1 MNLGE
6 IIKKFRDD
14 NELSMDKFAKM
25 SGLSKAYISVL
36 EKNKRPKTEKPV
48 TPSIPV
54 IKNVAEAMNMSFDE
68 LFNMLEDNQIVSI
81 ALDDVIKKI
90 TEVSVQLH
98 TDRQIKVYDYATEQ
112 LREQN
117 NNNNVVDIND
127 YIEEESEWYEVKF
140 YGSVS
145 AGTGLYLDDEQVE
158 TISFGADMIPNGTDF
173 CLKVNGDSMD
183 PMFHD
188 GDYVFIKRETDFR
201 NGSIGVV
208 IVNGDAYLKK
218 IYITPDS
225 IKLVS
230 LNKKYKDIT
239 VTQDDTLKYV
249 GTVVF

>member
-1 MNLGE
+1 MNILGQTIRE
-6 IIKKFRDD
+6 IRKRKGLTQKQLS
-14 NELSMDKFAKM
+14 ELT
-25 SGLSKAYISVL
+25 GLKQNTISNHENGNRSIDEVDIHVYSNAL
-36 EKNKRPKTEKPV
+36 GVSPK
-48 TPSIPV
+48 
-54 IKNVAEAMNMSFDE
+54 E
-68 LFNMLEDNQIVSI
+68 LFDSYKESSDN
-81 ALDDVIKKI
+81 L
-90 TEVSVQLH
+90 TEIYNQLNS
-98 TDRQIKVYDYATEQ
+98 DRQTKVYDFATEQ
-112 LREQN
+112 LKEQN
-117 NNNNVVDIND
+117 KVVNIND

-158 TISFGADMIPNGTDF
+158 TISFGADMIPSGTDF

>member
-1 MNLGE
+1 MRTNSEIVDIIIDLCNQKGWSLSEFARKLDLPKSSISRYFNKSRQLPINKINLFSDVLGVSSE
-6 IIKKFRDD
+6 YLLGIQTIASDSNKTQ
-14 NELSMDKFAKM
+14 NELLKIYNK
-25 SGLSKAYISVL
+25 L
-36 EKNKRPKTEKPV
+36 ETKRQT
-48 TPSIPV
+48 
-54 IKNVAEAMNMSFDE
+54 
-68 LFNMLEDNQIVSI
+68 
-81 ALDDVIKKI
+81 
-90 TEVSVQLH
+90 
-98 TDRQIKVYDYATEQ
+98 KVYDFATEQ

-117 NNNNVVDIND
+117 NNNNVVNIND

-188 GDYVFIKRETDFR
+188 GDYVFIKLETEFR

-218 IYITPDS
+218 IYITEDS

>member
-36 EKNKRPKTEKPV
+36 EKNKRPKTGKPV

-81 ALDDVIKKI
+81 GLDDVIKKI

-98 TDRQIKVYDYATEQ
+98 TNRQIKVYDFATEQ

-218 IYITPDS
+218 IYITEDS

>member
-36 EKNKRPKTEKPV
+36 EKNKRPKTGKPV

-81 ALDDVIKKI
+81 SLDDVIKKI

-98 TDRQIKVYDYATEQ
+98 TDRQVKVYDYATEQ
-112 LREQN
+112 LKEQN
-117 NNNNVVDIND
+117 KVVNFND
-127 YIEEESEWYEVKF
+127 YIEESDWYEVKF

-173 CLKVNGDSMD
+173 CLKVNGDSME
-183 PMFHD
+183 PTFNN

-201 NGSIGVV
+201 NGTIGAV
-208 IVNGDAYLKK
+208 IVNGEAYLKK
-218 IYITPDS
+218 IYITDNS
-225 IKLVS
+225 IRLVS
-230 LNKKYKDIT
+230 LNKKYKDII
-239 VTQDDTLKYV
+239 VSEDDTLKYV

>member
-1 MNLGE
+1 MNILGQ
-6 IIKKFRDD
+6 
-14 NELSMDKFAKM
+14 
-25 SGLSKAYISVL
+25 
-36 EKNKRPKTEKPV
+36 T
-48 TPSIPV
+48 
-54 IKNVAEAMNMSFDE
+54 
-68 LFNMLEDNQIVSI
+68 
-81 ALDDVIKKI
+81 IKKI
-90 TEVSVQLH
+90 RKRKGLTQKQLSELTGLKQNTISNHENGNRSIDEVDIHVYSSALGVSPKELFDSYKESSDNITEIYNQLNS
-98 TDRQIKVYDYATEQ
+98 DRQTKVYDYATEQ
-112 LREQN
+112 LKEQN
-117 NNNNVVDIND
+117 NVVNFND

-239 VTQDDTLKYV
+239 VTQDDSLKYV

>member
-1 MNLGE
+1 MNILGQ
-6 IIKKFRDD
+6 
-14 NELSMDKFAKM
+14 
-25 SGLSKAYISVL
+25 
-36 EKNKRPKTEKPV
+36 T
-48 TPSIPV
+48 
-54 IKNVAEAMNMSFDE
+54 
-68 LFNMLEDNQIVSI
+68 
-81 ALDDVIKKI
+81 IKKI
-90 TEVSVQLH
+90 RKRKGLTQKQLSELTGLKQNTISNHENGNRSIDEVDIHVYSSALGVSPKELFDSYKESSDNITEIYNQLNS
-98 TDRQIKVYDYATEQ
+98 DRQAKVYDYATEQ

-117 NNNNVVDIND
+117 NNNNVVNFND

-183 PMFHD
+183 PIFHD

-218 IYITPDS
+218 IYITADA

-239 VTQDDTLKYV
+239 VTQDDNLKYV

>member
-1 MNLGE
+1 MNILGQTIRE
-6 IIKKFRDD
+6 IRKRKGLTQKQLS
-14 NELSMDKFAKM
+14 ELT
-25 SGLSKAYISVL
+25 GLKQNTISNHENGNRSIDEVDIHVYSNAL
-36 EKNKRPKTEKPV
+36 GVSPK
-48 TPSIPV
+48 
-54 IKNVAEAMNMSFDE
+54 E
-68 LFNMLEDNQIVSI
+68 LFDSYKESSDN
-81 ALDDVIKKI
+81 L
-90 TEVSVQLH
+90 TEIYNQLNS
-98 TDRQIKVYDYATEQ
+98 DRQTKVYDFATEQ
-112 LREQN
+112 LKEQN
-117 NNNNVVDIND
+117 KVLNIND
-127 YIEEESEWYEVKF
+127 YIEEESDWYEVKF

-218 IYITPDS
+218 IYITEDS

>member
-1 MNLGE
+1 MNILGQTIRE
-6 IIKKFRDD
+6 IRKRKGLTQKQLS
-14 NELSMDKFAKM
+14 ELT
-25 SGLSKAYISVL
+25 GLKQNTISNHENGNRSIDEVDIHVYSNAL
-36 EKNKRPKTEKPV
+36 GVSPK
-48 TPSIPV
+48 
-54 IKNVAEAMNMSFDE
+54 E
-68 LFNMLEDNQIVSI
+68 LFDSYKESSDN
-81 ALDDVIKKI
+81 L
-90 TEVSVQLH
+90 TEIYNQLNS
-98 TDRQIKVYDYATEQ
+98 DRQTKVYDFATEQ
-112 LREQN
+112 LKEQN
-117 NNNNVVDIND
+117 KVVNIND

-218 IYITPDS
+218 LYVNEESIT
-225 IKLVS
+225 LVS
-230 LNKKYKDIT
+230 LNKKYKDII
-239 VTQDDTLKYV
+239 VSNEDSIKYV

>member
-25 SGLSKAYISVL
+25 SNLSKAYISVL
-36 EKNKRPKTEKPV
+36 EKNKRPQTGKPV

-68 LFNMLEDNQIVSI
+68 LFNMLEDNQIISIGTDDIVKKINDVSI
-81 ALDDVIKKI
+81 
-90 TEVSVQLH
+90 QLNA
-98 TDRQIKVYDYATEQ
+98 DRQTKVYNYAEQ
-112 LREQN
+112 QLDEQN
-117 NNNNVVDIND
+117 KVVNFSD
-127 YIEEESEWYEVKF
+127 YIQEEVKF

-158 TISFGADMIPNGTDF
+158 TISFEVNTIPNGTDF
-173 CLKVNGDSMD
+173 CLKVNGDSME
-183 PMFHD
+183 PTFNN

-239 VTQDDTLKYV
+239 VTQDDNLKYV

>member
-1 MNLGE
+1 MNILGQTIRE
-6 IIKKFRDD
+6 IRKRKGLTQKQLS
-14 NELSMDKFAKM
+14 ELT
-25 SGLSKAYISVL
+25 GLKQNTISNHENGNRSIDEVDIHVYSNAL
-36 EKNKRPKTEKPV
+36 GVSPK
-48 TPSIPV
+48 
-54 IKNVAEAMNMSFDE
+54 E
-68 LFNMLEDNQIVSI
+68 LFDSYKESSDN
-81 ALDDVIKKI
+81 L
-90 TEVSVQLH
+90 TEIYNQLNS
-98 TDRQIKVYDYATEQ
+98 DRQAKVYDFATEQ
-112 LREQN
+112 LKEQN
-117 NNNNVVDIND
+117 KVVNFND

-239 VTQDDTLKYV
+239 VTQDDSLKYV